1 MALAVV
7 RSRALSGMFAPEVTV
22 EVHLA
27 NGLPSFTLV
36 GLPDTEVKEARERV
50 RAALQN
56 NRFEFPSRR
65 ITVNL
70 APADLPKESGRFDLP
85 IALGIL
91 VASGQVKGRAL
102 ERFEFVGELSL
113 SGELRPIRGTLAMT
127 FAVTKLPQAKG
138 PRGFVLPYDNAD
150 EAALVGGIDV
160 FPAQDLMQVVAHL
173 EAEAGNGQ
181 ARRIAPH
188 LAAVRLTPPAYP
200 DLFDVKGQR
209 PAKRALEI
217 AAAGGHSVLMVG
229 PPGTGKTM
237 LAQRLPGILPPMTT
251 DEALESAAVLSLV
264 GQFAPQRWASRM
276 FRSPH
281 HTSSAAALVGGG
293 NPPMPGEIS
302 LAHHGV
308 LFLDELPEYDRRV
321 LEVMREPLESGRI
334 TISRAARQ
342 VDFPARFQL
351 IAAMNP
357 CPCGY
362 HGHKTIECR
371 CTPEMVARYQDRISG
386 PLLDRI
392 DMRVEVTSLTE
403 EQLLALPDGEPSR
416 MAAER
421 VRRAYQ
427 SALDRQGKTNDAL
440 QAGEVER
447 ICQPEGPV
455 KQLLHAASIKL
466 GWSARAYHRVLK
478 VARSIADLE
487 GDDVLSTQHV
497 AEAIQ
502 YRRALRDS

>member
-1 MALAVV
+1 
-7 RSRALSGMFAPEVTV
+7 
-22 EVHLA
+22 
-27 NGLPSFTLV
+27 
-36 GLPDTEVKEARERV
+36 
-50 RAALQN
+50 
-56 NRFEFPSRR
+56 
-65 ITVNL
+65 
-70 APADLPKESGRFDLP
+70 
-85 IALGIL
+85 
-91 VASGQVKGRAL
+91 
-102 ERFEFVGELSL
+102 
-113 SGELRPIRGTLAMT
+113 
-127 FAVTKLPQAKG
+127 
-138 PRGFVLPYDNAD
+138 VLPYDNAD

-160 FPAQDLMQVVAHL
+160 FPAKDLMQVVAHL

>member
-1 MALAVV
+1 
-7 RSRALSGMFAPEVTV
+7 MFAPEVTV

-50 RAALQN
+50 RAAISN
-56 NRFEFPSRR
+56 CRFDFPSRR

-85 IALGIL
+85 IAIGVLA
-91 VASGQVKGRAL
+91 ASGQIDGRAL
-102 ERFEFVGELSL
+102 DQFEYAGELSL
-113 SGELRPIRGTLAMT
+113 SGEVRPIRGTLAMT
-127 FAVTKLPQAKG
+127 YAVAKG
-138 PRGFVLPYDNAD
+138 LQSKDVRGFVLPFENAD

-160 FPAQDLMQVVAHL
+160 FPARDLLQVVSHV
-173 EAEAGNGQ
+173 EAAAGKEK
-181 ARRIAPH
+181 ARSIEPH
-188 LAAVRLTPPAYP
+188 AAAVRLTPPAYP
-200 DLFDVKGQR
+200 DLFDVKAQK

-237 LAQRLPGILPPMTT
+237 LAQRFAGILPPMNT
-251 DEALESAAVLSLV
+251 DDALESAAVLSLV
-264 GQFAPQRWASRM
+264 GQFAPQRWAARM

-281 HTSSAAALVGGG
+281 HTASAVALVGGG

-308 LFLDELPEYDRRV
+308 LFMDELPEFDRRV

-334 TISRAARQ
+334 TISRASRQ
-342 VDFPARFQL
+342 VDFPAKFQL
-351 IAAMNP
+351 IGAMNP

-362 HGHKTIECR
+362 HGHPKNACR
-371 CTPEMVARYQDRISG
+371 CTPDMIARYQDRISG

-392 DMRVEVTSLTE
+392 DMRVEVSSLTDE
-403 EQLLALPDGEPSR
+403 ELVELPDGEPSR
-416 MAAER
+416 YATER
-421 VRRAYQ
+421 VAQAYARAR
-427 SALDRQGKTNDAL
+427 ARQGKPNTELN
-440 QAGEVER
+440 AGEVER
-447 ICQPEGPV
+447 ICRPEGPV
-455 KQLLHAASIKL
+455 KQLLHAASSRL

-478 VARSIADLE
+478 VARTIADL
-487 GDDVLSTQHV
+487 DDSDVLDTQHV
-497 AEAIQ
+497 GEAIQ
-502 YRRALRDS
+502 YRRALRET